1 MPPTHIKNMQKPTQL
16 ELLAPARNAQI
27 AIEAIR
33 HGADAVYMGASSHG
47 ARSAATNSLED
58 IASVVDYAHK
68 FNARIYVTLNTLIYD
83 SELAGVEKLI
93 GQLYTTGVDA
103 LIVQDLGILNLDIP
117 PIALHASTQCD
128 IRTPQKARFL
138 QDAGFSQLVL
148 PRELTLQEIAD
159 IRQATT
165 VPLEA
170 FVHGALCVS
179 YSGDCQASLV
189 ATGRSA
195 NRGCCAQICRLPYS
209 LTDANGRVLVSD
221 KHLLSLRDM
230 NRIDHLG
237 AMIEAG
243 ISSFKIEGRLKDA
256 GYVKNTVA
264 AYRQALDS
272 IIARSNGTLT
282 RSSSGSTSCSFVPD
296 LAKSFNRGFTSYFID
311 GHRPSSMASV
321 ETPKWVGNKIG
332 TVTAVKGNRITID
345 NNATI
350 NNGDGLGFFNAD
362 NKLEGFRVN
371 RYEGRSLFTA
381 KPVGI
386 KPGTIIYRNH
396 DKAWDD
402 MIEGNTAERTIGL
415 DITLRSTPWGIAA
428 DATDS
433 DGNSVSIS
441 AEITAEPANTPQY
454 ESRRRT
460 FSKLG
465 DTVYR
470 LNKFDDQLGNTFIP
484 ASRLTSLRRD
494 TIAALDSARS
504 ASYRFDYRR
513 PTTEDLKIPASQ
525 LTYHDNV
532 ANCEA
537 ERFYRAHGATGIEK
551 ALEVASPGKNEI
563 RVMTTRYCLR
573 HEMGQ
578 CLRLNQASKWRG
590 PLYLQ
595 AQGFR
600 FRLDFDC
607 RACLMHVIAERSATR
622 S

>member
-1 MPPTHIKNMQKPTQL
+1 MQKPTLL
-16 ELLAPARNAQI
+16 ELLAPARNAQV

-47 ARSAATNSLED
+47 ARSAATNSLDD
-58 IASVVDYAHK
+58 IASVVDYAHR
-68 FNARIYVTLNTLIYD
+68 FNAQIYVTLNTLVYD
-83 SELAGVEKLI
+83 SELSEVERLI

-128 IRTPQKARFL
+128 IRTPEKARFL

-148 PRELTLQEIAD
+148 PRELTLQEITE

-179 YSGDCQASLV
+179 YSGDCQASLIT
-189 ATGRSA
+189 TGRSA

-209 LTDANGRVLVSD
+209 LTDADGHVLIRD

-230 NRIDHLG
+230 NRLDHLG

-272 IIARSNGTLT
+272 LIGRSGGSLA
-282 RSSSGSTSCSFVPD
+282 RSSSGSESYTFTPD
-296 LAKSFNRGFTSYFID
+296 LSKSFNRGFTSYFID
-311 GHRPSSMASV
+311 GHRPSTMASAD
-321 ETPKWVGNKIG
+321 TPKWVGNEIG
-332 TVTAVKGNRITID
+332 TVTAVKGNRITLD
-345 NNATI
+345 NNAPV

-362 NKLEGFRVN
+362 DKLEGFRVN
-371 RYEGRSLFTA
+371 RHEGRSLFTV

-386 KPGTIIYRNH
+386 KPGTVVYRNH

-402 MIEGNTAERTIGL
+402 MLDGDTAARTISV
-415 DITLRSTPWGIAA
+415 DITLRPTAWGMAV
-428 DATDS
+428 DATNS
-433 DGNSVSIS
+433 DGNSVSIGS
-441 AEITAEPANTPQY
+441 EVTTEPANTPQY
-454 ESRRRT
+454 EARRRT

-470 LNKFDDQLGNTFIP
+470 LNKFDDRLGDIFIP
-484 ASRLTSLRRD
+484 ASRLTAMRREA
-494 TIAALDSARS
+494 IAALDAARS

-513 PTTEDLKIPASQ
+513 PTADNLKVPGSQ

-532 ANCEA
+532 ANREA
-537 ERFYRAHGATGIEK
+537 ERFYRDHGATGIEK
-551 ALEVASPGKNEI
+551 AIEVALPADREI

-578 CLRLNQASKWRG
+578 CLRRNPASKWRG

-607 RACLMHVIAERSATR
+607 RECRMHVMAERPATR

>member
-433 DGNSVSIS
+433 DGNSVSIG

-470 LNKFDDQLGNTFIP
+470 LNKFYDQLGNTFIP

-532 ANCEA
+532 ANREA

>member
-148 PRELTLQEIAD
+148 PRELTLQKIAD

-230 NRIDHLG
+230 NRLDHLG

-433 DGNSVSIS
+433 DGNSVSIG

-470 LNKFDDQLGNTFIP
+470 INKFDDQLGNTFIP

-532 ANCEA
+532 ANREA

>member
-230 NRIDHLG
+230 NRLDHLG

-402 MIEGNTAERTIGL
+402 MIEGNTAERSIGL

-433 DGNSVSIS
+433 DGNSVSIG

-532 ANCEA
+532 ANREA

-578 CLRLNQASKWRG
+578 CLRLNQASKWHG

>member
-1 MPPTHIKNMQKPTQL
+1 MQKPTQL

-209 LTDANGRVLVSD
+209 LTDADGRVLVGD

-237 AMIEAG
+237 AMIKAG

-433 DGNSVSIS
+433 DGNSVSIG

-470 LNKFDDQLGNTFIP
+470 LNKFYDQLGNTFIP

-532 ANCEA
+532 ANREA

>member
-1 MPPTHIKNMQKPTQL
+1 MQKPTQL

-433 DGNSVSIS
+433 DGNSVSIG

-470 LNKFDDQLGNTFIP
+470 LNKFDDQLGNIFIP

-532 ANCEA
+532 ANREA